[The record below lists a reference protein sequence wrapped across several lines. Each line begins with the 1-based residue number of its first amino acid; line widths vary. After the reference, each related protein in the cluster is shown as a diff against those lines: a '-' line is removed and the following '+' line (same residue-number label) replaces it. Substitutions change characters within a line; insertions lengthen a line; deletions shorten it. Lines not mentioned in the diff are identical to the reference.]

1 MLFLPVFHSL
11 AVHMCA
17 PHPIQACTD
26 VTQTDSVKVLHHIYI
41 SNRTVFTSIFTGHTG

>member
-17 PHPIQACTD
+17 PHPIQACTE
-26 VTQTDSVKVLHHIYI
+26 VTQTETVKVLHHI
-41 SNRTVFTSIFTGHTG
+41 SNPTVFTLISTGHTG